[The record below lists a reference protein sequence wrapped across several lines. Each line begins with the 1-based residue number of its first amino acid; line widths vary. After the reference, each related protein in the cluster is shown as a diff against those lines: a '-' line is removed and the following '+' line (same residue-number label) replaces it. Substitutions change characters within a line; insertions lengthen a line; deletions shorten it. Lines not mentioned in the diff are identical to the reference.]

1 MSTLPEL
8 THEQLLTVC
17 DRMNEDFQ
25 TGGVPL
31 AVIPLKTLLVM
42 QSTLSKQAQAAEVQL
57 TQEVINDS
65 GIYTGAAVG
74 FDSSEVLLPQS
85 VGGSPRPE
93 HVHLARDTNQD
104 ILNGAKNGKR
114 LR

>member
-1 MSTLPEL
+1 MSNLPDL
-8 THEQLLTVC
+8 THDQILTVC
-17 DRMNEDFQ
+17 DRMNADFQ
-25 TGGVPL
+25 AGGVPL

-42 QSTLSKQAQAAEVQL
+42 QATLSKQSQAAEAQL
-57 TQEVINDS
+57 NAEVIHDS